1 MNNPIDAH
9 CPYPVGSI
17 IADKYRVEK
26 VLGKGGMGI
35 VVAARHIKLDEPVAV
50 KLMLQ
55 DDLFNQHSV
64 ERFLREARACV
75 RLKNNEHIARVSD
88 VDTLSNGVP
97 YMVMELLDG
106 CDLDRLLK
114 DHGVLS
120 IHEACS
126 YVVQAC
132 RALKEAHEIGIIHRD
147 IKPQN
152 LFLTRRRDGGTCIK
166 VLDFGISKYALADE
180 SASIDLTRPTDVLGS
195 LYYMSPEQAR
205 SSRKVV
211 PQSDI
216 YSLGAVLY
224 KLLTGRAPFPK
235 KAVLDAYEALFHEFP
250 PPPAQIR
257 RDIPPQLESIILRCL
272 DKQVENRFQNVGE
285 LIRALTPFTIPR
297 EMPAVDDRDSDSV
310 TTHPRAN
317 APRAPSLHG
326 TERLEHV
333 IPANMGVNAGQ
344 TTNHN
349 AANQPASGDRGAQFR
364 TQPLDPKSL
373 HAALHAYLPPHS
385 KARPRAPS
393 EPRIA
398 LHAESAEDVTAR
410 IPVRS
415 RTNPTPARPEPTPRK
430 QLDSVNATEARKTP
444 PPQTPQKALTAPVL
458 SNGTICVT
466 SATDII
472 RSSVEAR
479 QTIPSTH
486 SKGNS
491 SIPWNSFPA
500 APGDTPRRRKWLAAA
515 GGAIAV
521 LVFLLIAK
529 FLP

>member
-1 MNNPIDAH
+1 MNNPMDAH

-55 DDLFNQHSV
+55 DDLFNRHSV

-75 RLKNNEHIARVSD
+75 KLKNNEHIARVSD

-114 DHGVLS
+114 DHGVLA

-132 RALKEAHEIGIIHRD
+132 RALKEAHELGIIHRD

-152 LFLTRRRDGGTCIK
+152 LFLTRRRDGSTCIK

-235 KAVLDAYEALFHEFP
+235 KSVLDAYEALFHEFP

-257 RDIPPQLESIILRCL
+257 RDTPPQLESIILRCL
-272 DKQVENRFQNVGE
+272 DKQAENRYQNVAE
-285 LIRALTPFTIPR
+285 LIRALMPFTIPR

-317 APRAPSLHG
+317 APRVPSLHG
-326 TERLEHV
+326 TEPLDRV
-333 IPANMGVNAGQ
+333 IPADMRASAEQVAKYE
-344 TTNHN
+344 
-349 AANQPASGDRGAQFR
+349 AANQPASGDRGVGFR
-364 TQPLDPKSL
+364 TQPLDAKSL

-385 KARPRAPS
+385 KARPLMPS
-393 EPRIA
+393 EPRVA
-398 LHAESAEDVTAR
+398 THAESAEVVTAR
-410 IPVRS
+410 IPVQN
-415 RTNPTPARPEPTPRK
+415 RTNPTRAPQEPPTRK
-430 QLDSVNATEARKTP
+430 QPDSVAAAEARKTP
-444 PPQTPQKALTAPVL
+444 PPQTPQKALTAPVI
-458 SNGTICVT
+458 SNGTIFVT
-466 SATDII
+466 SANHLM
-472 RSSVEAR
+472 RSSIEAR

-486 SKGNS
+486 PTGDS

-500 APGDTPRRRKWLAAA
+500 APGIAPKRRKWLAAA